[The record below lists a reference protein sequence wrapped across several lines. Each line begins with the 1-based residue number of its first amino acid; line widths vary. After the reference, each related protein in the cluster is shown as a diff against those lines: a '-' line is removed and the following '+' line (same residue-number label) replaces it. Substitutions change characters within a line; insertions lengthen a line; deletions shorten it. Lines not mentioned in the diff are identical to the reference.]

1 MAESYQPFDNNEG
14 SVVRIAVQ
22 IYRWYCEELQENR
35 LYDFEKLFTE
45 TEKLV
50 EEHRFPTVE
59 NFRFI
64 EIDEFQD
71 FSQSYYDL
79 IKSITDVSKARI
91 FAVGD
96 DWQAINSFA
105 GSDLKFFRNFSTY
118 FEGGTVAYLTTNY
131 RSGKKIVLAG
141 NLLMEGLGKEARAAE
156 SAEEARVVLQMG
168 STVSSSLRLQ
178 MARTVKGIAE
188 KLRKPARR
196 RASPCSRGPR
206 PRPLPTAGSPKN
218 TA

>member
-1 MAESYQPFDNNEG
+1 M
-14 SVVRIAVQ
+14 Q

-178 MARTVKGIAE
+178 MARTVKG
-188 KLRKPARR
+188 
-196 RASPCSRGPR
+196 
-206 PRPLPTAGSPKN
+206 
-218 TA
+218 